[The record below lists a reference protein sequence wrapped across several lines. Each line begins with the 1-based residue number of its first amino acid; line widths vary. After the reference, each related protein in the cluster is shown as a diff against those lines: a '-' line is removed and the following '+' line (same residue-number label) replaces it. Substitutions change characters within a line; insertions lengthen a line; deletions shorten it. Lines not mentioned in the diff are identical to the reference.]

1 MKISVTLEHVD
12 LVRLLVGLGAL
23 PTKVLTHPKIKL
35 YPKII
40 EQYTDDDLY
49 CYYRFTTTNMEQ
61 LNELELWDLYII
73 CRQIRS

>member
-49 CYYRFTTTNMEQ
+49 RYYRFTTTNMEQ